1 MALPQ
6 QMVDLVPLL
15 RVRQWLNIALA
26 PVRPS
31 AEFRAWLKQELLQQA
46 AQMSQ
51 QAPARRL
58 NQLALAPGRR
68 ELLIGAAVG
77 SVVSLA
83 GLIILLIKWRL
94 SQRAVHTPAA

>member
-6 QMVDLVPLL
+6 HMVDLVPLL
-15 RVRQWLNIALA
+15 RLRQWLNIALA
-26 PVRPS
+26 PARPR
-31 AEFRAWLKQELLQQA
+31 AEFRAWLKDQLLQQA

-51 QAPARRL
+51 SAPARWPA
-58 NQLALAPGRR
+58 QLSLVPGRR
-68 ELLIGAAVG
+68 ELLIGAALG

-83 GLIILLIKWRL
+83 GLIILLVKWKL